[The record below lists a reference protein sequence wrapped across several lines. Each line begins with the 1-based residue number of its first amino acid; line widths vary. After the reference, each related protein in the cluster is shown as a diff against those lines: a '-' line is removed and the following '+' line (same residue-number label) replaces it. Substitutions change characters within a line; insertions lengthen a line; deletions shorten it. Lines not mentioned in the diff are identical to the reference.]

1 MAADGDVEKGM
12 ALYVRPGD
20 SVIMV
25 WPKDTEQEELDEAMA
40 ICAEALPAVR
50 ILHITNMDQVLVQ
63 RAGAT
68 DREIEV
74 GTWPRLWTCGC
85 LRNTAGA
92 HRANCPEW
100 AD

>member
-1 MAADGDVEKGM
+1 MTADGGVEKGM

-25 WPKDTEQEELDEAMA
+25 WPKDTTQEQIDEAMA

-50 ILHITNMDQVLVQ
+50 ILHVTSVDQVLVR
-63 RAGAT
+63 RAEVT

-74 GTWPRLWTCGC
+74 GTWPLKTIQ
-85 LRNTAGA
+85 AA
-92 HRANCPEW
+92 HQAEMAHILALGRVR
-100 AD
+100 

>member
-1 MAADGDVEKGM
+1 M

-25 WPKDTEQEELDEAMA
+25 WPKDTTQEQIDEAMA

-50 ILHITNMDQVLVQ
+50 ILHVTSVDQVLVR
-63 RAGAT
+63 RAEVT

-74 GTWPRLWTCGC
+74 GTWPLNLANRLWTCGC